1 MFEKRKSL
9 LREYRQLAK
18 LSVPITIGQIAL
30 IATGFVDTV
39 MAGRISPLALGAIAV
54 GANLWIPV
62 YLFSVGLMMA
72 VSSMVSH
79 YFGAGQT
86 AAIRDLIKQS
96 LMVSGVLGL
105 LGFYSVRLLSGVMG
119 WVGIDE
125 GIVPVATGYLY
136 AVSWGIPAVCAY
148 LALRFVSE
156 GIGYTR
162 PMMVIQLIGLA
173 INALLNYILMFGKL
187 GVPAMGA
194 VGAGWATAAVMWINL
209 FMLVVYILT
218 HHRYADIWQSEKLK
232 PDWKRTKEMLR
243 LGLPIALTLV
253 NEVGMFSAVG
263 LLMGSLGVIEVA
275 AHQIAI
281 NFAGMMFMIPLGIS
295 AATTIRVGHA
305 LGEQR
310 PVDARFRGLAGI
322 SLAGMC
328 MFGTASIML
337 LFPDLIVSIYSKDAE
352 VATMA
357 VTLLFMAAIFQ
368 LSDGV
373 QVSAAGALRG
383 MKDTLYPLLVSVVAY
398 WFVGLPFSYY
408 LGINRA
414 VGPQGLWMGLV
425 ASLTLAAVWLVWRF
439 WRVSRGGRGTR
450 DTG

>member
-1 MFEKRKSL
+1 MSENRTAL
-9 LREYRQLAK
+9 IGEYKQLVK
-18 LSVPITIGQIAL
+18 LSVPITIGQVAL
-30 IATGFVDTV
+30 IATGFVDTI
-39 MAGRISPLALGAIAV
+39 MAGHISPLALGAIAV

-79 YFGAGQT
+79 YFGAAQY
-86 AAIRDLIKQS
+86 ASIRDLIKQS
-96 LMVSGVLGL
+96 LLVSGVLGV
-105 LGFYSVRLLSGVMG
+105 LGFFTVRQLSILLD
-119 WVGIDE
+119 WIGIDA
-125 GIVPVATGYLY
+125 GIVPVATDYLL

-148 LALRFVSE
+148 LALRFASE

-162 PMMVIQLIGLA
+162 PMMLIQVTGLVFN
-173 INALLNYILMFGKL
+173 IFLNYVFMFGKL

-209 FMLVVYILT
+209 LMLVLYIIS
-218 HHRYADIWQSEKLK
+218 HHRYADIWQAEKLK
-232 PDWKRTKEMLR
+232 ADWKRSREMLR

-263 LLMGSLGVIEVA
+263 LLMGSLGVVEVA

-310 PVDARFRGLAGI
+310 PLDARFRGLAGI

-328 MFGTASIML
+328 MFATASIML
-337 LFPDLIVSIYSKDAE
+337 LFPDYIVSIYSDDAD
-352 VATMA
+352 VGRMA
-357 VTLLFMAAIFQ
+357 VGLLFMAAIFQ
-368 LSDGV
+368 LSDGI

-383 MKDTLYPLLVSVVAY
+383 VKDTLYPLLVSVVAY
-398 WFVGLPFSYY
+398 WLIGLPFSYY
-408 LGINRA
+408 LGINQQF
-414 VGPQGLWMGLV
+414 GPQGLWMGLV

-439 WRVSRGGRGTR
+439 LRVSK
-450 DTG
+450 DE

>member
-1 MFEKRKSL
+1 MVETRKAL
-9 LREYRQLAK
+9 LQEYKQLAK

-62 YLFSVGLMMA
+62 YLFCVGLMMA
-72 VSSMVSH
+72 VSTMVAH
-79 YFGAGQT
+79 YFGSGQY
-86 AAIRDLIKQS
+86 APIRDLIKQA
-96 LMVSGVLGL
+96 LLVSAVLGL
-105 LGFYSVRLLSGVMG
+105 LGLYAVRLLAELMV
-119 WVGIDE
+119 WIGIDA
-125 GIVPVATGYLY
+125 GIVPVATEYLF
-136 AVSWGIPAVCAY
+136 AVSWGIPGICAY

-162 PMMVIQLIGLA
+162 PMMVIQLIGLM
-173 INALLNYILMFGKL
+173 INALLNYIFMFGKL

-209 FMLVVYILT
+209 LMLVFYILT
-218 HHRYADIWQSEKLK
+218 HHRYADIWLSVKQKT
-232 PDWKRTKEMLR
+232 DWSRAREMLR

-253 NEVGMFSAVG
+253 SEVGMFSAVA

-275 AHQIAI
+275 AHQVAI

-305 LGEQR
+305 LGEQQAR
-310 PVDARFRGLAGI
+310 EARFRGMAGI

-328 MFGTASIML
+328 MFGTATTML
-337 LFPDLIVSIYSKDAE
+337 LFPELIVSIYTED
-352 VATMA
+352 VAVGRMA
-357 VTLLFMAAIFQ
+357 VSLLFMAAIFQ
-368 LSDGV
+368 LSDGI

-383 MKDTLYPLLVSVVAY
+383 MKDTLYPMLASVVVY
-398 WFVGLPFSYY
+398 WFFGLPVSYY
-408 LGINRA
+408 LGIRQA
-414 VGPQGLWMGLV
+414 FGPQGLWMGLV
-425 ASLTLAAVWLVWRF
+425 ASLTFAAVWLVWRF
-439 WRVSRGGRGTR
+439 QHISKQKTAAVK
-450 DTG
+450 

>member
-1 MFEKRKSL
+1 MLENRAAL
-9 LREYRQLAK
+9 IREFKQLAK
-18 LSVPITIGQIAL
+18 LSVPITIGQVAL
-30 IATGFVDTV
+30 IATGFVDTI
-39 MAGRISPLALGAIAV
+39 MAGHISPLALGAIAV
-54 GANLWIPV
+54 GANLWVPV
-62 YLFSVGLMMA
+62 YLFGVGLMMA

-79 YFGAGQT
+79 YFGAGQF
-86 AAIRDLIKQS
+86 ASIRDLVKQS
-96 LMVSGVLGL
+96 LMVSIVLGI
-105 LGFYSVRLLSGVMG
+105 LGFYAVRQLSILLE
-119 WVGIDE
+119 WIGIDA
-125 GIVPVATGYLY
+125 GIVPVATDYLF
-136 AVSWGIPAVCAY
+136 AVSWGIPAVSGY

-162 PMMVIQLIGLA
+162 PMMIIQIAGLVFN
-173 INALLNYILMFGKL
+173 IFLNYVLMFGKL

-209 FMLVVYILT
+209 LLLVIYILG
-218 HHRYADIWQSEKLK
+218 HHRYTEIWKAEKVAT
-232 PDWKRTKEMLR
+232 DWQRTREMLR

-263 LLMGSLGVIEVA
+263 LLMGSLGVVEVA

-310 PVDARFRGLAGI
+310 PHDARFRGLAGI

-328 MFGTASIML
+328 MFATASIML
-337 LFPDLIVSIYSKDAE
+337 IFPDWITSIYSNDAAVTE
-352 VATMA
+352 MA
-357 VTLLFMAAIFQ
+357 VSLLFMAAIFQ
-368 LSDGV
+368 LSDGI

-383 MKDTLYPLLVSVVAY
+383 VKDTLFPLLVSIVVY

-408 LGINRA
+408 LGISQQF
-414 VGPQGLWMGLV
+414 GPQGLWMGLV
-425 ASLTLAAVWLVWRF
+425 ASLTLAALWLVWRF
-439 WRVSRGGRGTR
+439 LRVSRVEG
-450 DTG
+450 

>member
-1 MFEKRKSL
+1 MSENRTAL
-9 LREYRQLAK
+9 IGEYKQLVK
-18 LSVPITIGQIAL
+18 LSVPITIGQVAL
-30 IATGFVDTV
+30 IATGFVDTI
-39 MAGRISPLALGAIAV
+39 MAGHISPLALGAIAV

-79 YFGAGQT
+79 YFGAAQY
-86 AAIRDLIKQS
+86 ASIRDLIKQS
-96 LMVSGVLGL
+96 LLVSGVLGV
-105 LGFYSVRLLSGVMG
+105 LGFFTVRQLSILLD
-119 WVGIDE
+119 WIGIDA
-125 GIVPVATGYLY
+125 GIVPVATDYLL

-148 LALRFVSE
+148 LALRFASE

-162 PMMVIQLIGLA
+162 PMMLIQVTGLVFN
-173 INALLNYILMFGKL
+173 IFLNYVFMFGKL

-209 FMLVVYILT
+209 LMLVLYIIS
-218 HHRYADIWQSEKLK
+218 HHRYADIWQAEKLK
-232 PDWKRTKEMLR
+232 ADWKRSREMLR

-263 LLMGSLGVIEVA
+263 LLMGSLGVVEVA

-310 PVDARFRGLAGI
+310 PLDARFRGLAGI
-322 SLAGMC
+322 SLAGIC
-328 MFGTASIML
+328 MFATASIML
-337 LFPDLIVSIYSKDAE
+337 LLPDYIVSIYSDDAD
-352 VATMA
+352 VGRMA
-357 VTLLFMAAIFQ
+357 VSLIFMAAIFQ
-368 LSDGV
+368 LSDGI

-383 MKDTLYPLLVSVVAY
+383 VKDTLYPLLVSVVAY
-398 WFVGLPFSYY
+398 WLIGLPFSYY
-408 LGINRA
+408 LGINQQF
-414 VGPQGLWMGLV
+414 GPQGLWMGLV

-439 WRVSRGGRGTR
+439 LRVSKV
-450 DTG
+450 D

>member
-1 MFEKRKSL
+1 MPENRTAL
-9 LREYRQLAK
+9 IGEYKQLVK
-18 LSVPITIGQIAL
+18 LSVPITIGQVAL
-30 IATGFVDTV
+30 IATGFVDTI
-39 MAGRISPLALGAIAV
+39 MAGHISPLALGAIAV

-79 YFGAGQT
+79 YFGAAQYSS
-86 AAIRDLIKQS
+86 IRDLIKQS
-96 LMVSGVLGL
+96 LLVSGVLGV
-105 LGFYSVRLLSGVMG
+105 LGFFTVRQLSILLD
-119 WVGIDE
+119 WIGIDA
-125 GIVPVATGYLY
+125 GIVPVATDYLL

-148 LALRFVSE
+148 LALRFASE

-162 PMMVIQLIGLA
+162 PMMLIQVTGLVFN
-173 INALLNYILMFGKL
+173 IFLNYVFMFGKL

-209 FMLVVYILT
+209 LMLVLYIIS
-218 HHRYADIWQSEKLK
+218 HHRYADIWQAEKLK
-232 PDWKRTKEMLR
+232 ADWKRSREMLR

-263 LLMGSLGVIEVA
+263 LLMGSLGVVEVA

-310 PVDARFRGLAGI
+310 PLDARFRGLAGI

-328 MFGTASIML
+328 MFATASIML
-337 LFPDLIVSIYSKDAE
+337 LLPDYIVSIYSDDAD
-352 VATMA
+352 VGRMA
-357 VTLLFMAAIFQ
+357 VSLLFMAAIFQ
-368 LSDGV
+368 LSDGI

-383 MKDTLYPLLVSVVAY
+383 VKDTLYPLLVSVVAY
-398 WFVGLPFSYY
+398 WLIGLPFSYY
-408 LGINRA
+408 LGIRQQF
-414 VGPQGLWMGLV
+414 GPQGLWMGLV
-425 ASLTLAAVWLVWRF
+425 ASLTLAAIWLVWRF
-439 WRVSRGGRGTR
+439 LRVSKVE
-450 DTG
+450 

>member
-1 MFEKRKSL
+1 MLEKRRALK
-9 LREYRQLAK
+9 REFKQLAK
-18 LSVPITIGQIAL
+18 LSVPITVGQIAL
-30 IATGFVDTV
+30 IATGFVDTI
-39 MAGRISPLALGAIAV
+39 MAGHISPLALGAIAV
-54 GANLWIPV
+54 GANLWVPV
-62 YLFSVGLMMA
+62 YLFGVGLMMA

-79 YFGAGQT
+79 YYGAGQY
-86 AAIRDLIKQS
+86 ASIRDLVKQS
-96 LMVSGVLGL
+96 LLVSAVLGM
-105 LGFYSVRLLSGVMG
+105 LGFYAVRQLSVLLN
-119 WVGIDE
+119 WIGIDA
-125 GIVPVATGYLY
+125 GIVPVATDYLF
-136 AVSWGIPAVCAY
+136 AVSWGIPAVCGY

-162 PMMVIQLIGLA
+162 PMMIIQVAGLLFN
-173 INALLNYILMFGKL
+173 ILLNYVFMFGKL

-209 FMLVVYILT
+209 FMLVVYILG
-218 HHRYADIWQSEKLK
+218 HHRYAEIWQADKVNM
-232 PDWKRTKEMLR
+232 DWQRTREMLR

-310 PVDARFRGLAGI
+310 PLDARFRGLAGI

-328 MFGTASIML
+328 MFATASIML
-337 LFPDLIVSIYSKDAE
+337 LFPDLITSIYSNDAAVTE
-352 VATMA
+352 MA
-357 VTLLFMAAIFQ
+357 VGLLFMAAIFQ
-368 LSDGV
+368 LSDGI

-383 MKDTLYPLLVSVVAY
+383 VKDTLFPLLVSVVAY

-408 LGINRA
+408 LGISQKF
-414 VGPQGLWMGLV
+414 GPQGLWMGLV
-425 ASLTLAAVWLVWRF
+425 ASLTLAALWLVWRF
-439 WRVSRGGRGTR
+439 LQISRVEV
-450 DTG
+450 

>member
-1 MFEKRKSL
+1 MSENRTAL
-9 LREYRQLAK
+9 IGEYKQLVK
-18 LSVPITIGQIAL
+18 LSVPITIGQVAL
-30 IATGFVDTV
+30 IATGFVDTI
-39 MAGRISPLALGAIAV
+39 MAGHISPLALGAIAV

-79 YFGAGQT
+79 YFGAAQF
-86 AAIRDLIKQS
+86 ASIRDLIKQS
-96 LMVSGVLGL
+96 LLVSGVLGV
-105 LGFYSVRLLSGVMG
+105 LGFFTVRQLSVLLD
-119 WVGIDE
+119 WIGIDA
-125 GIVPVATGYLY
+125 GIVPVATDYLL

-148 LALRFVSE
+148 LALRFASE

-162 PMMVIQLIGLA
+162 PMMLIQVTGLVFN
-173 INALLNYILMFGKL
+173 IFLNYVFMFGKL

-209 FMLVVYILT
+209 LMLVLYIIS
-218 HHRYADIWQSEKLK
+218 HHRYADIWQAEKLK
-232 PDWKRTKEMLR
+232 ADWKRSREMLR

-263 LLMGSLGVIEVA
+263 LLMGSLGVVEVA

-310 PVDARFRGLAGI
+310 PLDARFRGLAGI

-328 MFGTASIML
+328 MFATASIML
-337 LFPDLIVSIYSKDAE
+337 LFPDYIVSIYSDDAD
-352 VATMA
+352 VGRMA
-357 VTLLFMAAIFQ
+357 VGLLFMAAIFQ
-368 LSDGV
+368 LSDGI

-383 MKDTLYPLLVSVVAY
+383 VKDTLYPLLVSVVAY
-398 WFVGLPFSYY
+398 WLIGLPFSYY
-408 LGINRA
+408 LGINQQF
-414 VGPQGLWMGLV
+414 GPQGLWMGLV

-439 WRVSRGGRGTR
+439 LRVSKV
-450 DTG
+450 D

>member
-1 MFEKRKSL
+1 MSENRTAL
-9 LREYRQLAK
+9 IGEYKQLVK
-18 LSVPITIGQIAL
+18 LSVPITIGQVAL
-30 IATGFVDTV
+30 IATGFVDTI
-39 MAGRISPLALGAIAV
+39 MAGHISPLALGAIAV

-79 YFGAGQT
+79 YFGAAQY
-86 AAIRDLIKQS
+86 ASIRDLIKQS
-96 LMVSGVLGL
+96 LLISGVLGG
-105 LGFYSVRLLSGVMG
+105 LGFFTVRQISILLD
-119 WVGIDE
+119 WIGIDA
-125 GIVPVATGYLY
+125 GIVPVATDYLL

-162 PMMVIQLIGLA
+162 PMMLIQVTGLA
-173 INALLNYILMFGKL
+173 FNIFLNYVFMFGKL

-194 VGAGWATAAVMWINL
+194 VGAGWATAVVMWINL
-209 FMLVVYILT
+209 LMLVLYIIS
-218 HHRYADIWQSEKLK
+218 HHRYADIWQAGKMK
-232 PDWKRTKEMLR
+232 ADWKRSREMLH

-263 LLMGSLGVIEVA
+263 LLMGSLGVVEVA

-310 PVDARFRGLAGI
+310 PLDARFRGLAGI

-328 MFGTASIML
+328 MFATASIML
-337 LFPDLIVSIYSKDAE
+337 LFPDYIVSIYSDDAD
-352 VATMA
+352 VGRMA
-357 VTLLFMAAIFQ
+357 VGLLFMAAIFQ
-368 LSDGV
+368 LSDGI

-383 MKDTLYPLLVSVVAY
+383 VKDTLFPLLVSIVAY
-398 WFVGLPFSYY
+398 WLIGLPFSYY
-408 LGINRA
+408 LGISQQF
-414 VGPQGLWMGLV
+414 GPQGLWMGLV

-439 WRVSRGGRGTR
+439 LRVSKVE
-450 DTG
+450 

>member
-1 MFEKRKSL
+1 MSENRTAL
-9 LREYRQLAK
+9 IGEYKQLVK
-18 LSVPITIGQIAL
+18 LSVPITIGQVAL
-30 IATGFVDTV
+30 IATGFVDTI
-39 MAGRISPLALGAIAV
+39 MAGHISPLALGAIAV

-79 YFGAGQT
+79 YFGAAQYSS
-86 AAIRDLIKQS
+86 IRDLIKQS
-96 LMVSGVLGL
+96 LLVSGVLGG
-105 LGFYSVRLLSGVMG
+105 LGFFTVRQLSILLD
-119 WVGIDE
+119 WIGIDA
-125 GIVPVATGYLY
+125 GIVPVATDYLL

-148 LALRFVSE
+148 LALRFASE

-162 PMMVIQLIGLA
+162 PMMLIQVTGLVFN
-173 INALLNYILMFGKL
+173 IFLNYVFMFGKL

-209 FMLVVYILT
+209 LMLVLYIIS
-218 HHRYADIWQSEKLK
+218 HHRYADIWQAEKLK
-232 PDWKRTKEMLR
+232 ADWKRTREMLR

-263 LLMGSLGVIEVA
+263 LLMGSLGVVEVA

-310 PVDARFRGLAGI
+310 PLDARFRGLAGI

-328 MFGTASIML
+328 MFATASIML
-337 LFPDLIVSIYSKDAE
+337 LLPDYIVSIYSDDAD
-352 VATMA
+352 VGRMA
-357 VTLLFMAAIFQ
+357 VSLLFMAAIFQ
-368 LSDGV
+368 LSDGI

-383 MKDTLYPLLVSVVAY
+383 VKDTLYPLLVSVVAY
-398 WFVGLPFSYY
+398 WLIGLPFSYY
-408 LGINRA
+408 LGIRQQF
-414 VGPQGLWMGLV
+414 GPQGLWMGLV

-439 WRVSRGGRGTR
+439 LRVSKVE
-450 DTG
+450 

>member
-1 MFEKRKSL
+1 MIEKRKSL
-9 LREYRQLAK
+9 LREYSQLAK

-39 MAGRISPLALGAIAV
+39 MAGRISPLALGAIAI
-54 GANLWIPV
+54 GANLWVPV

-96 LMVSGVLGL
+96 LLVSGVLGL
-105 LGFYSVRLLSGVMG
+105 LGFFAVRLLSVVMD

-173 INALLNYILMFGKL
+173 INVLLNYILMFGKL

-194 VGAGWATAAVMWINL
+194 VGAGWATAIVMWINF
-209 FMLVVYILT
+209 FMLVFYVLT
-218 HHRYADIWQSEKLK
+218 HHRYADIWQSARHKM
-232 PDWKRTKEMLR
+232 DWSRTREMLR

-253 NEVGMFSAVG
+253 SEVGMFSAVA

-275 AHQIAI
+275 AHQVAI

-305 LGEQR
+305 LGEQQA
-310 PVDARFRGLAGI
+310 DEARLRGMAGI
-322 SLAGMC
+322 SLAGLC

-337 LFPDLIVSIYSKDAE
+337 LFPELIVSIYTED
-352 VATMA
+352 VDVGNMA
-357 VTLLFMAAIFQ
+357 ASLLFMAAMFQ
-368 LSDGV
+368 LSDGI

-383 MKDTLYPLLVSVVAY
+383 MKDTLYPMLASVMVY
-398 WFVGLPFSYY
+398 WLFGLPVSYY
-408 LGINRA
+408 LGIRQEF
-414 VGPQGLWMGLV
+414 GPQGLWMGLV

-439 WRVSRGGRGTR
+439 LRISRIA
-450 DTG
+450 

>member
-1 MFEKRKSL
+1 MLEKRRALK
-9 LREYRQLAK
+9 REFKQLAK
-18 LSVPITIGQIAL
+18 LSVPITVGQIAL
-30 IATGFVDTV
+30 IATGFVDTI
-39 MAGRISPLALGAIAV
+39 MAGHISPLALGAIAV
-54 GANLWIPV
+54 GANLWVPV
-62 YLFSVGLMMA
+62 YLFGVGLMMA

-79 YFGAGQT
+79 YYGAGQY
-86 AAIRDLIKQS
+86 ASIRDLVKQS
-96 LMVSGVLGL
+96 LLVSAVLGM
-105 LGFYSVRLLSGVMG
+105 LGFYAVRQLSVLLN
-119 WVGIDE
+119 WIGIDA
-125 GIVPVATGYLY
+125 GIVPVATDYLF
-136 AVSWGIPAVCAY
+136 AVSWGIPAVCGY

-162 PMMVIQLIGLA
+162 PMMIIQVAGLLFN
-173 INALLNYILMFGKL
+173 ILLNYVFMFGKL
-187 GVPAMGA
+187 GVTAMGA

-209 FMLVVYILT
+209 FMLVVYILG
-218 HHRYADIWQSEKLK
+218 HHRYAEIWQAEKVSI
-232 PDWKRTKEMLR
+232 DWQRTREMIR

-310 PVDARFRGLAGI
+310 PLDARFRGLAGI

-328 MFGTASIML
+328 MFATASIML
-337 LFPDLIVSIYSKDAE
+337 LFPDMITSIYSNDAAVTE
-352 VATMA
+352 MA
-357 VTLLFMAAIFQ
+357 VGLLFMAAIFQ
-368 LSDGV
+368 LSDGI

-383 MKDTLYPLLVSVVAY
+383 VKDTLFPLLVSVVAY

-408 LGINRA
+408 LGISQQF
-414 VGPQGLWMGLV
+414 GPQGLWVGLV
-425 ASLTLAAVWLVWRF
+425 ASLTLAALWLVWRF
-439 WRVSRGGRGTR
+439 LQISRVEV
-450 DTG
+450 

>member
-1 MFEKRKSL
+1 MSKKRKAL
-9 LREYRQLAK
+9 IREYGQLAR
-18 LSVPITIGQIAL
+18 LSVPITIGQLAL

-79 YFGAGQT
+79 YFGAGQL
-86 AAIRDLIKQS
+86 AEIKDLIKQS
-96 LMVSGVLGL
+96 MLVAVVLGL
-105 LGFYSVRLLSGVMG
+105 LGFVAVRLLSGVMD
-119 WVGIDE
+119 WVGIDP

-162 PMMVIQLIGLA
+162 PMMMIQLVGLA
-173 INALLNYILMFGKL
+173 LNVLLNYIFMFGKL

-194 VGAGWATAAVMWINL
+194 VGAGWATAVVMWINL
-209 FMLVVYILT
+209 LMLIVYILS
-218 HHRYADIWQSEKLK
+218 HHRYVDIWKSDRLRT
-232 PDWKRTKEMLR
+232 DWQRSREMLH
-243 LGLPIALTLV
+243 LGLPIGLTLV

-305 LGEQR
+305 LGAGRQQ
-310 PVDARFRGLAGI
+310 DARFRGLSGI

-337 LFPDLIVSIYSKDAE
+337 LFPDLIVSIYSKDPD
-352 VATMA
+352 VAAMA
-357 VTLLFMAAIFQ
+357 VSLLFMAAIFQ
-368 LSDGV
+368 LSDGI

-383 MKDTLYPLLVSVVAY
+383 MKDTHYPLLVSIVAY
-398 WFVGLPFSYY
+398 WFIGLPVSWY
-408 LGINRA
+408 LGIKRA
-414 VGPQGLWMGLV
+414 FGPQGLWMGLIV
-425 ASLTLAAVWLVWRF
+425 SLTLAAVWLVWRF
-439 WRVSRGGRGTR
+439 WRVGSLRRGKY
-450 DTG
+450 

>member
-1 MFEKRKSL
+1 MLEKRRALK
-9 LREYRQLAK
+9 REFKQLAK
-18 LSVPITIGQIAL
+18 LSVPITVGQIAL
-30 IATGFVDTV
+30 IATGFVDTI
-39 MAGRISPLALGAIAV
+39 MAGHISPLALGAIAV
-54 GANLWIPV
+54 GANLWVPV
-62 YLFSVGLMMA
+62 YLFGVGLMMA

-79 YFGAGQT
+79 YYGAGQY
-86 AAIRDLIKQS
+86 ASIRDLVKQS
-96 LMVSGVLGL
+96 LLVSAVLGM
-105 LGFYSVRLLSGVMG
+105 LGFYAVRQLSVLLN
-119 WVGIDE
+119 WIGIDA
-125 GIVPVATGYLY
+125 GIVPVATDYLF
-136 AVSWGIPAVCAY
+136 AVSWGIPAVCGY

-162 PMMVIQLIGLA
+162 PMMIIQVAGLLFN
-173 INALLNYILMFGKL
+173 ILLNYVFMFGKL
-187 GVPAMGA
+187 GVTAMGA

-209 FMLVVYILT
+209 FMLVVYILG
-218 HHRYADIWQSEKLK
+218 HHRYAEIWQAEKVSI
-232 PDWKRTKEMLR
+232 DWQRTREMIR

-310 PVDARFRGLAGI
+310 PLDARFRGLAGI

-328 MFGTASIML
+328 MFVTASIML
-337 LFPDLIVSIYSKDAE
+337 FFPDMITSIYSNDAAVTE
-352 VATMA
+352 MA
-357 VTLLFMAAIFQ
+357 VGLLFMAAIFQ
-368 LSDGV
+368 LSDGI

-383 MKDTLYPLLVSVVAY
+383 VKDTLFPLLVSVVAY

-408 LGINRA
+408 LGISQQF
-414 VGPQGLWMGLV
+414 GPQGLWVGLV
-425 ASLTLAAVWLVWRF
+425 ASLTLAALWLVWRF
-439 WRVSRGGRGTR
+439 LQISRVEV
-450 DTG
+450 

>member
-1 MFEKRKSL
+1 MSKKRKAL
-9 LREYRQLAK
+9 IREYGQLAR

-30 IATGFVDTV
+30 IATGFVDTI

-54 GANLWIPV
+54 GANLWVPV

-72 VSSMVSH
+72 VSSMVSQ

-86 AAIRDLIKQS
+86 AAIRDLIKQA
-96 LMVSGVLGL
+96 LLVSFVLGL
-105 LGFYSVRLLSGVMG
+105 LGFYSVRLLSGVME
-119 WVGIDE
+119 WVGIDA

-136 AVSWGIPAVCAY
+136 AVSWGIPAVAAY

-173 INALLNYILMFGKL
+173 INVLLNYILMFGKL

-209 FMLVVYILT
+209 LMLVAYILT

-232 PDWKRTKEMLR
+232 PDWQRTKEMLR
-243 LGLPIALTLV
+243 LGLPIAFTLV

-295 AATTIRVGHA
+295 AAATIRVGHA

-310 PVDARFRGLAGI
+310 PHDARFRGLAGI

-337 LFPDLIVSIYSKDAE
+337 LFPEMVVSIYSKDAD
-352 VATMA
+352 VAAMA

-368 LSDGV
+368 LSDGI

-408 LGINRA
+408 LGITRA
-414 VGPQGLWMGLV
+414 FGPQGLWMGLV
-425 ASLTLAAVWLVWRF
+425 ASLTLAAGWLVWRF
-439 WRVSRGGRGTR
+439 WRVSRVG
-450 DTG
+450 

>member
-1 MFEKRKSL
+1 MQTKKSAIYIGECRSL
-9 LREYRQLAK
+9 LAIAWPMIIAQLA
-18 LSVPITIGQIAL
+18 Q
-30 IATGFVDTV
+30 TGTGVVDTI
-39 MAGRISPLALGAIAV
+39 MAGHISPLALGAIAV

-79 YFGAGQT
+79 YFGAAQYSS
-86 AAIRDLIKQS
+86 IRDLIKQS
-96 LMVSGVLGL
+96 LLVSGVLGV
-105 LGFYSVRLLSGVMG
+105 LGFFTVRQLSILLD
-119 WVGIDE
+119 WIGIDA
-125 GIVPVATGYLY
+125 GIVPVATDYLL

-148 LALRFVSE
+148 LALRFASE

-162 PMMVIQLIGLA
+162 PMMLIQVTGLVFN
-173 INALLNYILMFGKL
+173 IFLNYVFMFGKL

-209 FMLVVYILT
+209 LMLVLYIIS
-218 HHRYADIWQSEKLK
+218 HHRYADIWQAEKLK
-232 PDWKRTKEMLR
+232 ADWKRSREMLR

-263 LLMGSLGVIEVA
+263 LLMGSLGVVEVA

-310 PVDARFRGLAGI
+310 PLDARFRGLAGI

-328 MFGTASIML
+328 MFATASIML
-337 LFPDLIVSIYSKDAE
+337 LLPDYIVSIYSDDAD
-352 VATMA
+352 VGRMA
-357 VTLLFMAAIFQ
+357 VSLLFMAAIFQ
-368 LSDGV
+368 LSDGI

-383 MKDTLYPLLVSVVAY
+383 VKDTLYPLLVSVVAY
-398 WFVGLPFSYY
+398 WLIGLPFSYY
-408 LGINRA
+408 LGIRQQF
-414 VGPQGLWMGLV
+414 GPQGLWMGLV

-439 WRVSRGGRGTR
+439 LRVSKVE
-450 DTG
+450 

>member
-1 MFEKRKSL
+1 MSENRTAL
-9 LREYRQLAK
+9 IGEYKQLVK
-18 LSVPITIGQIAL
+18 LSVPITIGQVAL
-30 IATGFVDTV
+30 IATGFVDTI
-39 MAGRISPLALGAIAV
+39 MAGHISPLALGAIAV

-79 YFGAGQT
+79 YFGAAQYSS
-86 AAIRDLIKQS
+86 IRDLIKQS
-96 LMVSGVLGL
+96 LLVSGVLGV
-105 LGFYSVRLLSGVMG
+105 LGFFTVRQLSILLD
-119 WVGIDE
+119 WIGIDA
-125 GIVPVATGYLY
+125 GIVPVATDYLL

-148 LALRFVSE
+148 LALRFASE

-162 PMMVIQLIGLA
+162 PMMLIQVTGLVFN
-173 INALLNYILMFGKL
+173 IFLNYVFMFGKL

-209 FMLVVYILT
+209 LMLVLYIIS
-218 HHRYADIWQSEKLK
+218 HHRYADIWQAEKLK
-232 PDWKRTKEMLR
+232 ADWKRSREMLR

-263 LLMGSLGVIEVA
+263 LLMGSLGVVEVA

-310 PVDARFRGLAGI
+310 PLDARFRGLAGI

-328 MFGTASIML
+328 MFATASIML
-337 LFPDLIVSIYSKDAE
+337 LLPDYIVSIYSDDAD
-352 VATMA
+352 VGRMA
-357 VTLLFMAAIFQ
+357 VSLLFMAAIFQ
-368 LSDGV
+368 LSDGI

-383 MKDTLYPLLVSVVAY
+383 VKDTLYPLLVSVVAY
-398 WFVGLPFSYY
+398 WLIGLPFSYY
-408 LGINRA
+408 LGIRQQF
-414 VGPQGLWMGLV
+414 GPQGLWMGLV

-439 WRVSRGGRGTR
+439 LRVSKVE
-450 DTG
+450 

>member
-1 MFEKRKSL
+1 MSENRTAL
-9 LREYRQLAK
+9 IGEYKQLVK
-18 LSVPITIGQIAL
+18 LSVPITIGQVAL
-30 IATGFVDTV
+30 IATGFVDTI
-39 MAGRISPLALGAIAV
+39 MAGHISPLALGAIAV

-79 YFGAGQT
+79 YFGAAQY
-86 AAIRDLIKQS
+86 ASIRDLIKQS
-96 LMVSGVLGL
+96 LLVSGVLGG
-105 LGFYSVRLLSGVMG
+105 LGFFTVRQLSILLD
-119 WVGIDE
+119 WIGIDA
-125 GIVPVATGYLY
+125 GIVPVATDYLL

-162 PMMVIQLIGLA
+162 PMMLIQVTGLVFN
-173 INALLNYILMFGKL
+173 IFLNYVFMFGKL

-209 FMLVVYILT
+209 LMLVLYIIS
-218 HHRYADIWQSEKLK
+218 HHRYADIWQAEKLK
-232 PDWKRTKEMLR
+232 ADWKRSREMLR

-263 LLMGSLGVIEVA
+263 LLMGSLGVVEVA

-310 PVDARFRGLAGI
+310 PLDARFRGLAGI

-328 MFGTASIML
+328 MFATASIML
-337 LFPDLIVSIYSKDAE
+337 LLPDYIVSIYSDDAD
-352 VATMA
+352 VGRMA
-357 VTLLFMAAIFQ
+357 VSLLFMAAIFQ
-368 LSDGV
+368 LSDGI

-383 MKDTLYPLLVSVVAY
+383 VKDTLYPLLVSVVAY
-398 WFVGLPFSYY
+398 WLIGLPFSYY
-408 LGINRA
+408 LGISQQF
-414 VGPQGLWMGLV
+414 GPQGLWMGLV
-425 ASLTLAAVWLVWRF
+425 ASLTLAAGWLVWRF
-439 WRVSRGGRGTR
+439 LRVSKVE
-450 DTG
+450 